1 MFGILAPS
9 GSIIGVGTEINLV
22 QRLNSKYPDK
32 EILCLD
38 DSVCPCS
45 TMYMIHPRFLAE
57 QLESI
62 IKGDERN
69 IISIDKQTSSDAIK
83 ALNRMLE
90 V

>member
-1 MFGILAPS
+1 
-9 GSIIGVGTEINLV
+9 
-22 QRLNSKYPDK
+22 DK
-32 EILCLD
+32 EIICLD
-38 DSVCPCS
+38 DSICPCS

-69 IISIDKQTSSDAIK
+69 IISIDKQTSSDALK

>member
-1 MFGILAPS
+1 MVARLDS
-9 GSIIGVGTEINLV
+9 THQDINI
-22 QRLNSKYPDK
+22 
-32 EILCLD
+32 ECLEPTI
-38 DSVCPCS
+38 CPCS

-62 IKGDERN
+62 IQGEDRN
-69 IISIDKQTSSDAIK
+69 IIKIDKSTSDDAIL

>member
-1 MFGILAPS
+1 M
-9 GSIIGVGTEINLV
+9 GTEINLV
-22 QRLNSKYPDK
+22 QRLNELYPDK
-32 EILCLD
+32 EIHCLD
-38 DSVCPCS
+38 DSICPCS

-62 IKGDERN
+62 IQGEERN
-69 IISIDKQTSSDAIK
+69 IIKIDNSTSDDAIL